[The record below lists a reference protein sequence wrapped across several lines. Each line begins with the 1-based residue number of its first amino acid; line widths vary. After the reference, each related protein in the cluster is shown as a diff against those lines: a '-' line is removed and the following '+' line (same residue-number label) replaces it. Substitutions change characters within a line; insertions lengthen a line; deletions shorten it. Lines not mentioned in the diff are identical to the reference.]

1 MVAGNL
7 RVIFGAKSI
16 PEVVT
21 IPTMT
26 PCHFQRPGEP
36 LPKRNA
42 FWKAKKLRQLPKDDD
57 QSNAPQITRDDLVRD
72 ELDQPAAANQSVS
85 ACRHAENNPTSA
97 IITGT
102 LLASTG
108 GPAIPGNKPANGA
121 DTTPAP
127 GCAG

>member
-1 MVAGNL
+1 TRELLCKSKSSGETRERASTPAERPRMVAGNL

-42 FWKAKKLRQLPKDDD
+42 FWKAKKLRQLSKDDD
-57 QSNAPQITRDDLVRD
+57 QSDAPQITRDDLVRD
-72 ELDQPAAANQSVS
+72 ELDQPAAANQSV
-85 ACRHAENNPTSA
+85 
-97 IITGT
+97 
-102 LLASTG
+102 
-108 GPAIPGNKPANGA
+108 
-121 DTTPAP
+121 
-127 GCAG
+127 